1 MATRE
6 SSGLTC
12 EPADSRSPLE
22 SEVVEVSLL
31 LSGRDAAVLEATAH
45 SQGLTAGQMLRRL
58 IQEHFARY
66 AQPRP
71 A

>member
-6 SSGLTC
+6 FGGTTC
-12 EPADSRSPLE
+12 ELEDSPPPLE

-31 LSGRDAAVLEATAH
+31 LSGRDAAALEATAH

-58 IQEHFARY
+58 IQEHFTRFV
-66 AQPRP
+66 QPRP

>member
-1 MATRE
+1 MTTRE
-6 SSGLTC
+6 SGGVTC
-12 EPADSRSPLE
+12 EPEDNRPSLE

-31 LSGRDAAVLEATAH
+31 LSGRDAAALEATAY

-58 IQEHFARY
+58 IQEHFARF

>member
-6 SSGLTC
+6 SSGVTY
-12 EPADSRSPLE
+12 EPEDTRSPLE

-31 LSGRDAAVLEATAH
+31 LSGRDAAALEATAY

-58 IQEHFARY
+58 IQEHFARF